1 MWQDEILDEIHK
13 FREEHAKY
21 FNYDLDTMFADWQQ
35 RQGESGRK
43 VVSFS
48 RKVSPKPSQSSSPPN

>member
-1 MWQDEILDEIHK
+1 MWQDEVLDEIHK
-13 FREEHAKY
+13 FREEHAKS

-48 RKVSPKPSQSSSPPN
+48 RKVSPKPPQSSSPPN